1 MHVRPVTLPPGCARL
16 ATSEQSRVL
25 TGYRIRVTVRE
36 RSQSGQGLDVGPFL
50 RRIFADARPVSFGE
64 RPASFFS
71 FSIDFA
77 CFNAAR
83 MNFRR

>member
-1 MHVRPVTLPPGCARL
+1 MQPSHEKGTRLAHCLWRGPAGTLIQRGHFAARL
-16 ATSEQSRVL
+16 
-25 TGYRIRVTVRE
+25 
-36 RSQSGQGLDVGPFL
+36 
-50 RRIFADARPVSFGE
+50 FAEARAAGSVD